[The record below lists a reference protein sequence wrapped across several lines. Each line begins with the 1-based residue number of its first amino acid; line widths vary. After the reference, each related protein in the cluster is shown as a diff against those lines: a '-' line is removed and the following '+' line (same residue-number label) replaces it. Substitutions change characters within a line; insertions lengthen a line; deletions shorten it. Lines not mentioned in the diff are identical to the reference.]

1 MMITRLKYK
10 DHKIMNNLEINLS
23 KNDGTGYKKIVF
35 LGENGVG
42 KTTILN
48 DLFEF
53 LNQGPLKF
61 GEIEFINDFGEKMTI
76 IQNERSYEFGFHNIK
91 KGETIINNNSN
102 INNNRTKIK
111 NNNDDL
117 RKHGVVYSKVQVDF
131 KTDQISSA
139 GTLDINNDEDIYDNF
154 DFTRIK
160 QLLVDLSAQDSEDF
174 ANMHLQGQKI
184 AIEDFELKY
193 SKLYTFRSAIN
204 NFFENIKFSKITTK
218 RGKKDVIFEKNN
230 KEVSIDDLSTGEK
243 QIVFRGVYILK
254 NISLHENGF
263 VLIDEPEISMH
274 PRWEDKILKYYSDL
288 LFNNNRIGQL
298 IIATHSERI
307 LSQALKDQD
316 TLIIG
321 IKQNNGVAT
330 YERYDSNFVLPYVSD
345 AEINFKIFK
354 VYTSDLHLQ
363 LFDYIQSNN
372 NCASIKAV
380 DDFIMNTTHYNA
392 SIHHQPTSYKNINYN
407 TICTSIR
414 NDLHHGN
421 PNNVSE
427 GQLKNSIDLMYKICG
442 GSI

>member
-1 MMITRLKYK
+1 
-10 DHKIMNNLEINLS
+10 
-23 KNDGTGYKKIVF
+23 
-35 LGENGVG
+35 
-42 KTTILN
+42 
-48 DLFEF
+48 
-53 LNQGPLKF
+53 
-61 GEIEFINDFGEKMTI
+61 MTI

-91 KGETIINNNSN
+91 KGETIIYNNNN
-102 INNNRTKIK
+102 INNNRTGIK

-131 KTDQISSA
+131 KTKQISSV
-139 GTLDINNDEDIYDNF
+139 GTLDINNDDDIYDNF

-160 QLLVDLSAQDSEDF
+160 QLLVDLSAQDSEEF
-174 ANMHLQGQKI
+174 VNMHLQGQKI

-218 RGKKDVIFEKNN
+218 TGKKDVIFEKNN

-307 LSQALKDQD
+307 LSQALKDPD

-427 GQLKNSIDLMYKICG
+427 GQLKKSIDLMYKICG